1 MSNATRGVGDS
12 GDSASFS
19 SFQSSLPGE
28 RDSAGNL
35 TREGLP
41 ATYRTRADPHYVDQL
56 DSAPTSSVQ
65 MVRVQAIETGEET
78 PPAAIPALVES
89 IRTYGVLE
97 PLIVQKRDRR
107 YRLLAGSKR
116 LAAAT
121 AAGVQEVPCVVHP
134 VGDEEARALA
144 AALKVA
150 APAAADS
157 KGAAPQPTD
166 VRGPN
171 LSMLDEAIAGSLSAV
186 ISSTTLLSE
195 SGPRL
200 ARTVAIDMIRAE
212 ARRAL
217 CLLHSA
223 RELRYGLP
231 PDQRIISPAAVVQH
245 VVDMLLPEAQ
255 LRGIAID
262 SSVNVAEG
270 SHIHVNEELLAHALC
285 GAALMITAP
294 LNAFHGPR
302 VKVAATGEPAGRV
315 TLSVMQQS
323 VAVPRTWPSAP
334 EGPEAYALVPILA
347 LRHIAEASGGRLSTT
362 RLSDGTRVALELP
375 LTRRQS

>member
-41 ATYRTRADPHYVDQL
+41 ATYRMRADPHYVDQL
-56 DSAPTSSVQ
+56 DSAPTSSVH

-134 VGDEEARALA
+134 VGDEEARALT

>member
-1 MSNATRGVGDS
+1 M
-12 GDSASFS
+12 
-19 SFQSSLPGE
+19 
-28 RDSAGNL
+28 
-35 TREGLP
+35 
-41 ATYRTRADPHYVDQL
+41 RADPHYVDQL
-56 DSAPTSSVQ
+56 DASPTLTVQ
-65 MVRVQAIETGEET
+65 MVRVHAIETGDET
-78 PPAAIPALVES
+78 SPAAVPALVES
-89 IRTYGVLE
+89 IRTHGVLE
-97 PLIVQKRDRR
+97 PLLVQKRDRR
-107 YRLLAGSKR
+107 YRLIAGSKR
-116 LAAAT
+116 LAAAM
-121 AAGVQEVPCVVHP
+121 AAGVQEVPCVVHSI
-134 VGDEEARALA
+134 GDDESRAFA
-144 AALKVA
+144 AALKAA
-150 APAAADS
+150 APAAAELKS
-157 KGAAPQPTD
+157 PAPPATD
-166 VRGPN
+166 LPPGPN
-171 LSMLDEAIAGSLSAV
+171 LSMLDEAIASSLSAV

-231 PDQRIISPAAVVQH
+231 SEQRVVSPAAVVQH

-255 LRGIAID
+255 LRGIAVD
-262 SSVNVAEG
+262 SSVSVAEG
-270 SHIHVNEELLAHALC
+270 TQIRVNEELLAHALF

-315 TLSVMQQS
+315 TLTVLQQS

-334 EGPEAYALVPILA
+334 DGPEAYALVPILA

-375 LTRRQS
+375 ISRRQS